1 MQQQQYHLWNLRQD
15 EMLEYLFI
23 ETLRRRAID
32 MGKKL
37 VLSFMSVLL
46 FMLILVPTIVIG
58 IPVFVLV
65 LSYLS
70 VLLFMLILVPTILI
84 GIKYN
89 ISMSNLFAFNVLKH
103 CLHFKGV
110 RCDNTRLVLVES
122 FDEWKAKVKQ
132 RALTYDCGNPLK
144 VNPFYYTGL
153 ETLAEINVFR
163 DFVNILINSL
173 NSNPIILN
181 RRM

>member
-1 MQQQQYHLWNLRQD
+1 MQQQQCHLWNLRQD

-23 ETLRRRAID
+23 VTLRGRAID

-37 VLSFMSVLL
+37 VLSFISSLL
-46 FMLILVPTIVIG
+46 FMLILVPPIVIG

-65 LSYLS
+65 LSFLS

-89 ISMSNLFAFNVLKH
+89 ISMSNLFAFNVLKL
-103 CLHFKGV
+103 LHFKGV